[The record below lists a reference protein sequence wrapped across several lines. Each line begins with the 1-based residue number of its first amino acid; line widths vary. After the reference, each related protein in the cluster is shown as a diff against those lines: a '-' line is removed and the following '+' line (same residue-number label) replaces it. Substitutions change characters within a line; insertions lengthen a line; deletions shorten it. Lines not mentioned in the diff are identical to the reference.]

1 MAERFT
7 VDEDVAGS
15 SPVSHPTEKTLVSCA
30 RVFCHPLFGNP
41 AR

>member
-15 SPVSHPTEKTLVSCA
+15 SPVSHPLGLSFAGGPFLLAEQLSYATK
-30 RVFCHPLFGNP
+30 
-41 AR
+41 